1 MKAESGTGIVAIIA
15 IVILVIGAL
24 FFLGPKLAGKTGTTV
39 NIPSSVDLNV
49 K

>member
-15 IVILVIGAL
+15 IVILVIGGL
-24 FFLGPKLAGKTGTTV
+24 FFFGPRLAGNTGTTV
-39 NIPSSVDLNV
+39 NLPSSVDLNV